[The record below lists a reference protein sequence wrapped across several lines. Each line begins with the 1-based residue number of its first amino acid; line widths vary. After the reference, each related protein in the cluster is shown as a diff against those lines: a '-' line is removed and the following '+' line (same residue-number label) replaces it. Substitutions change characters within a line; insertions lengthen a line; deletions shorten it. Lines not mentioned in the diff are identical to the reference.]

1 MEWQTYKWC
10 RFHRSGRGSLARRRR
25 ARPRERRPSRHDSE
39 TPLCHTRWRLRW
51 QEQKSGGKEGKMQH
65 EVMIGKQAD
74 HMINRMQMLFMEP
87 VTDKSRLPA
96 V

>member
-1 MEWQTYKWC
+1 MGGQSVPNKDTDKSSFDGNIADFYTGEQWMEWQTYKWC

-51 QEQKSGGKEGKMQH
+51 QEQKSGEKRGKCSM
-65 EVMIGKQAD
+65 
-74 HMINRMQMLFMEP
+74 R
-87 VTDKSRLPA
+87 
-96 V
+96 